1 MKLLLDTQC
10 WLWWFAEPERL
21 SESAVL
27 QMSDE
32 SNGLWLSVAS
42 VWEMGIKVAI
52 GKLRLPE
59 SLDTYVA
66 SRLRQLDTRPLEI
79 TAPHAMR
86 AAALPMHH
94 RDPFDRMLVAQAQ
107 LEAMALVS
115 ADEVFRKYNDTVVVW
130 AGR

>member
-1 MKLLLDTQC
+1 VKLLLDTPC

-21 SESAVL
+21 NQSAVA
-27 QMSDE
+27 QIADE
-32 SNGLWLSVAS
+32 SNELWLSAAS

-59 SLDTYVA
+59 SLETYVA
-66 SRLRQLDTRPLEI
+66 SRMRQLDTRPLEI
-79 TAPHAMR
+79 KAPHAMR

-94 RDPFDRMLVAQAQ
+94 RDPVDRMLVAQAQ
-107 LEAMALVS
+107 LEGMALVS
-115 ADEVFRKYNDTVVVW
+115 ADEVFRKYNEPVLVW

>member
-1 MKLLLDTQC
+1 LKLLLDTQC
-10 WLWWFAEPERL
+10 WLWWFAEPDRL
-21 SESAVL
+21 SEVAMA
-27 QMSDE
+27 QIADA
-32 SNGLWLSVAS
+32 SNELWLSVAS

-66 SRLRQLDTRPLEI
+66 SRMRQLDTKPLEI
-79 TAPHAMR
+79 TAPHALR

-107 LEAMALVS
+107 LEGMALVS
-115 ADEVFRKYNDTVVVW
+115 ADEVFRKYHEPTVVW